1 MNRPSTLTLHLF
13 DVDMGD
19 ERGKC
24 VQGLIDQSREGEQK
38 SMWREK
44 IEQKG
49 TLGREEGGRLRQGK
63 EHDTEAE
70 ADKSKKGEKT
80 MIETK
85 QMICKRTGLSLEKDN
100 GVREEMT
107 GGKRRCQQFSIKK
120 QPEYYSEN
128 LTLSDSR
135 ERLESPRSCA
145 FHFKTRATNSDRG
158 GQGKFCKKK
167 KFKQIG
173 LISSF
178 IGIMRS
184 F

>member
-19 ERGKC
+19 EKEKC

-49 TLGREEGGRLRQGK
+49 TLGREEGGRSRQGK

-80 MIETK
+80 MIEKK
-85 QMICKRTGLSLEKDN
+85 QMICKRTGLEKDN

-120 QPEYYSEN
+120 N
-128 LTLSDSR
+128 
-135 ERLESPRSCA
+135 
-145 FHFKTRATNSDRG
+145 
-158 GQGKFCKKK
+158 
-167 KFKQIG
+167 G
-173 LISSF
+173 LNI
-178 IGIMRS
+178 ILNILR
-184 F
+184 